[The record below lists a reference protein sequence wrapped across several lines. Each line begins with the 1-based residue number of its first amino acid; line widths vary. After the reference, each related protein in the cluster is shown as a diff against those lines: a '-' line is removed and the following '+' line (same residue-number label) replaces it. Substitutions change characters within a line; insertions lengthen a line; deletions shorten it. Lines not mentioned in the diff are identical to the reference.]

1 MIALGMNKYAK
12 LYSQT
17 RGRQS
22 LLFDQQKAADVD
34 LATIYA
40 IGCQGLC
47 ASAWSFSVL
56 VCTQMIDRRR
66 LQVWM
71 HYVVLMLDSP
81 LTEKVYSLKLPQA
94 SVETSRLKKPLPKST
109 RPSRLSSAPF
119 RTTSWLLALSRPWSI
134 SFAGIGEGSQ
144 TLIMIHCRLPVSMH
158 AWKIRA
164 LSVFIIYHITLPR
177 PFIFAPRVNEFNVEA
192 LLLCALPYH
201 NTNEFVRL
209 VQTLALD
216 TAPGWAWLTGMQTS
230 GAALTREV
238 LVQRCSND
246 KVIGA
251 KSCIH
256 KG

>member
-1 MIALGMNKYAK
+1 MPWRYTVTLHCVRTSHIHFSRSRYIGITCAADLYQSSRNEQLSGPAVGPSGKASETIGFNTEGNTCNGMIALGMNKDAK

-144 TLIMIHCRLPVSMH
+144 TLIMILTAVYRYPCMH
-158 AWKIRA
+158 VR
-164 LSVFIIYHITLPR
+164 S
-177 PFIFAPRVNEFNVEA
+177 APYP
-192 LLLCALPYH
+192 C
-201 NTNEFVRL
+201 
-209 VQTLALD
+209 
-216 TAPGWAWLTGMQTS
+216 
-230 GAALTREV
+230 
-238 LVQRCSND
+238 
-246 KVIGA
+246 
-251 KSCIH
+251 
-256 KG
+256 